1 MSHLLPLA
9 PGLAESEARKRS
21 FIDLWLIAQSELI
34 EQQQVPLDVDRA
46 RPYLL
51 SARVGLMESITPSRE
66 AYVDHIAALRRKL
79 LSRGWCWVEREDE
92 PERVFLRLHAYRE
105 PIVVHRRSGP
115 AFRPAVE
122 DLPPPDEAVAAIV
135 SRGAWRFEGPFLREY
150 VPAHEI
156 ERVTIGA
163 DLPDG

>member
-1 MSHLLPLA
+1 MNHLLPLA

-105 PIVVHRRSGP
+105 PIVVHRRSGSP
-115 AFRPAVE
+115 FRPAVE
-122 DLPPPDEAVAAIV
+122 DAPPPGEAVEMII
-135 SRGAWRFEGPFLREY
+135 RQGAWRFVDAFVREY
-150 VPAHEI
+150 IPSHEI
-156 ERVTIGA
+156 VRVTIGV